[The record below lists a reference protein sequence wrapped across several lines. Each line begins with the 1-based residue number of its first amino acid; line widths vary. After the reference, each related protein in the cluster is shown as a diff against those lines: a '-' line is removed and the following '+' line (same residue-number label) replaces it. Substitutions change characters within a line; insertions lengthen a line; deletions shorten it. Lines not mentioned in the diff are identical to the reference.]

1 MLQTTPPSFTGARC
15 ASDRDEAMAEHIP
28 ASITSVSIPPV
39 FLSISTFP
47 RESSRR
53 KSPRFESSSTQRPH
67 PRLANGGRLPR
78 VDPMRMLP
86 MVLVLV
92 LSAFLEAVHAQGT
105 SQARLLIDSV
115 TARPGSTVEAA
126 VELVPPG
133 GWHTYW
139 RNPGE
144 TGQATKVDW
153 ILPDGITAGELGWP
167 TPERLTEADI
177 TTYVYEGKVLLPV
190 TLRIADSVPP
200 GTLTLQAKVSWLEC
214 KTECLPGRAT
224 VKATLQIGAA
234 NRASESAA
242 LIRKAIESLPRPDAA
257 GQASA
262 RWSNPA
268 QGDTRVLRITTALPG
283 PSDFFP
289 YPDETFEWTR
299 RPGGGPGVV
308 ELSVARV
315 DNTWP
320 KEIRGLLVTAGAGAT
335 HVGAEVTLPITD
347 AAPNAPANGTVTIP
361 PLPTA
366 ADAPPLAT
374 GLWTMLGLA
383 FLGGLIL
390 NIMPCVLPVI
400 ALKIL
405 GFVRQSGENPA
416 RVRQLGFVYTAG
428 VLCSFAVLAGLVI
441 AVQSAGR
448 TASWGMQFQNPIF
461 LVGITT
467 LVTLVALNLFGV
479 FEISLHSS
487 ALGAASQLASKEGAS
502 GAFFNG
508 VFTTVLATPCTAP
521 FLGTALGFA
530 FGEKPSVLLAI
541 FLTAGLGLA
550 TPYLMLS
557 LQPAWLRYLPKPG
570 NWMIT
575 FKVLM
580 GFPMIAT
587 AVWLLSQAADQF
599 GESGVFLV
607 GLFLVC
613 VAFASWV
620 FGQWIQ
626 TGTGNQAWSW
636 TLIALALGV
645 GYFGILEIQ
654 LHWRAPQITKSTAT
668 NSGDTMLPRS
678 TRDAIAWARWS
689 PDVVARARAEG
700 RPVLVDFTAKW
711 CLTCRVNEATAI
723 DVPSVR
729 ERLAALN
736 VVALRGDYTREDP
749 AITEE
754 LRRFQRAGVPL
765 VLVYPKNPS
774 VPPRVLPN
782 TLTRGIVEESLQ
794 WAAK

>member
-1 MLQTTPPSFTGARC
+1 MR
-15 ASDRDEAMAEHIP
+15 M
-28 ASITSVSIPPV
+28 
-39 FLSISTFP
+39 FP
-47 RESSRR
+47 R
-53 KSPRFESSSTQRPH
+53 
-67 PRLANGGRLPR
+67 
-78 VDPMRMLP
+78 
-86 MVLVLV
+86 VLVLV
-92 LSAFLEAVHAQGT
+92 LTALLEAVHAQGT
-105 SQARLLIDSV
+105 SQARLLLDAV
-115 TARPGSTVEAA
+115 TAQPGTTIEAA
-126 VELVPPG
+126 VELVPPT

-153 ILPDGITAGELGWP
+153 NLPDGITAGELRWP

-177 TTYVYEGKVLLPV
+177 TTYVYEGRVLLPV
-190 TLRIADSVPP
+190 TLRIADSLPP

-224 VKATLQIGAA
+224 VKATLQIGAE
-234 NRASESAA
+234 NKASESGA
-242 LIRKAIESLPRPDAA
+242 LIRTAIESLPRPGAA

-262 RWSNPA
+262 RWSDSAP
-268 QGDTRVLRITTALPG
+268 GDSRVLRITPATPG
-283 PSDFFP
+283 ASDFFP
-289 YPDETFEWTR
+289 YPDETFEWTWK
-299 RPGGGPGVV
+299 PGGSPGVV
-308 ELSVARV
+308 DFSVAKV
-315 DNTWP
+315 DNAWP
-320 KEIRGLLVTAGAGAT
+320 KEIRGLLVTPRAGAT
-335 HVGAEVTLPITD
+335 PEGVEVTLPITD
-347 AAPNAPANGTVTIP
+347 AAPTAPTTETVMTP
-361 PLPTA
+361 PSSTP
-366 ADAPPLAT
+366 ADAPPVAA
-374 GLWTMLGLA
+374 GLWAMLGLA

-428 VLCSFAVLAGLVI
+428 VLSSFAVMAGLVI

-487 ALGAASQLASKEGAS
+487 ALGAASHLASKEGAS

-575 FKVLM
+575 FKILM

-599 GESGVFLV
+599 GESGVFLE

-613 VAFASWV
+613 VAFAAWV

-626 TGTGNQAWSW
+626 TGTGNRRWSW
-636 TLIALALGV
+636 TLILIALGV
-645 GYFGILEIQ
+645 GYFGILEAQ
-654 LHWRAPQITKSTAT
+654 LHWRAPQISKPTASTP
-668 NSGDTMLPRS
+668 GDLTLPRS
-678 TRDAIAWARWS
+678 TKEAIAWARWS
-689 PDVVARARAEG
+689 PDAVTRARAEG

-729 ERLAALN
+729 EQLAALN
-736 VVALRGDYTREDP
+736 VVSLRGDYTREDP

-765 VLVYPKNPS
+765 VLVYSKNPS
-774 VPPRVLPN
+774 APPRVLPN
-782 TLTRGIVEESLQ
+782 TLTRGIVEEALQ

>member
-1 MLQTTPPSFTGARC
+1 MRL
-15 ASDRDEAMAEHIP
+15 
-28 ASITSVSIPPV
+28 
-39 FLSISTFP
+39 FP
-47 RESSRR
+47 IAWV
-53 KSPRFESSSTQRPH
+53 
-67 PRLANGGRLPR
+67 LALAA
-78 VDPMRMLP
+78 L
-86 MVLVLV
+86 
-92 LSAFLEAVHAQGT
+92 LETVHAQGT
-105 SQARLLIDSV
+105 SQARLLLDVV
-115 TARPGSTVEAA
+115 TARPGSTIEAA
-126 VELVPPG
+126 VELVPPA

-139 RNPGE
+139 QNPGE
-144 TGQATKVDW
+144 TGQATKVAW
-153 ILPDGITAGELGWP
+153 SLPDGVTAGDLHWP

-190 TLRIADSVPP
+190 TLRIAESVPTGP
-200 GTLTLQAKVSWLEC
+200 LTLQAKVSWLEC

-224 VKATLQIGAA
+224 VQATLKVGSE
-234 NRASESAA
+234 NKVSESAA
-242 LIRKAIESLPRPDAA
+242 LIRKAIEALPRPGSA
-257 GQASA
+257 GQTSA
-262 RWSNPA
+262 RWSDPA
-268 QGDTRVLRITTALPG
+268 KGDTRTLKITLTTPG

-289 YPDETFEWTR
+289 YPDETFEWT
-299 RPGGGPGVV
+299 PKPSGSPGVV
-308 ELSVARV
+308 ELSVSQV
-315 DNTWP
+315 DNAWP
-320 KEIRGLLVTAGAGAT
+320 KEIRGLLVTTRSGTAPEG
-335 HVGAEVTLPITD
+335 VEVTLPITEAGPASPSAATATPPPSATPSDSNPKPITTTD
-347 AAPNAPANGTVTIP
+347 A
-361 PLPTA
+361 PTA
-366 ADAPPLAT
+366 AT
-374 GLWTMLGLA
+374 GLWAMLGLA

-428 VLCSFAVLAGLVI
+428 VLCSFGVLAGLVI

-530 FGEKPSVLLAI
+530 FGEKAMVLLAI

-599 GESGVFLV
+599 GESGVFLE

-613 VAFASWV
+613 VAFAAWV

-626 TGTGNQAWSW
+626 TGTGNRAWSW
-636 TLIALALGV
+636 TLIVLALGG
-645 GYFGILEIQ
+645 GYFGILEAQ
-654 LHWRAPQITKSTAT
+654 LQWRAPQVAKPTETTPTNAT
-668 NSGDTMLPRS
+668 LPRS
-678 TRDAIAWARWS
+678 TKEAIAWVRWS
-689 PDVVARARAEG
+689 PESVARARTEG

-723 DVPSVR
+723 DVPAIR
-729 ERLAALN
+729 EQLAALN

-774 VPPRVLPN
+774 LPPRVLPN
-782 TLTRGIVEESLQ
+782 TLTRGIVEEALQ
-794 WAAK
+794 WAAQ

>member
-1 MLQTTPPSFTGARC
+1 MR
-15 ASDRDEAMAEHIP
+15 M
-28 ASITSVSIPPV
+28 
-39 FLSISTFP
+39 FP
-47 RESSRR
+47 R
-53 KSPRFESSSTQRPH
+53 
-67 PRLANGGRLPR
+67 
-78 VDPMRMLP
+78 
-86 MVLVLV
+86 VLVLV
-92 LSAFLEAVHAQGT
+92 LTAFLEAVHAQGT
-105 SQARLLIDSV
+105 SQARLLLEAV
-115 TARPGSTVEAA
+115 TVRPGSTLEAA
-126 VELVPPG
+126 VELVPPT

-153 ILPDGITAGELGWP
+153 TLPDGITAGELRWP

-177 TTYVYEGKVLLPV
+177 TTYVYGGKVLLPV

-200 GTLTLQAKVSWLEC
+200 GPMTLQAKVSWLEC

-224 VKATLQIGAA
+224 VKATLQIGTE
-234 NRASESAA
+234 NKASEAAA
-242 LIRKAIESLPRPDAA
+242 LIRAAIESLPRPGAA

-262 RWSNPA
+262 RWGDPA
-268 QGDTRVLRITTALPG
+268 QGDTRVLRITPATPG
-283 PSDFFP
+283 ASDFFP
-289 YPDETFEWTR
+289 YPDETFEWTWK
-299 RPGGGPGVV
+299 PGGSPGVV
-308 ELSVARV
+308 DFSVAKV
-315 DNTWP
+315 DNVWP
-320 KEIRGLLVTAGAGAT
+320 KEIRGLLATPRAGGT
-335 HVGAEVTLPITD
+335 PEGVEVTLPITD
-347 AAPNAPANGTVTIP
+347 GATAAPTTGTGTTPHP
-361 PLPTA
+361 PTT
-366 ADAPPLAT
+366 ADAPPVAT
-374 GLWTMLGLA
+374 GLWAMLGLA
-383 FLGGLIL
+383 FVGGLIL

-428 VLCSFAVLAGLVI
+428 VLSSFAVLAGLVI

-599 GESGVFLV
+599 GESGVFLE

-613 VAFASWV
+613 VAFAAWV

-626 TGTGNQAWSW
+626 TGTGNRGGSW
-636 TLIALALGV
+636 ALIATALGV
-645 GYFGILEIQ
+645 GYFGILETQ
-654 LHWRAPQITKSTAT
+654 LHWRAPQIAKPTAT
-668 NSGDTMLPRS
+668 TPQDTSLPRS
-678 TRDAIAWARWS
+678 TKEAIAWARWS
-689 PDVVARARAEG
+689 PDAVARARAEG

-723 DVPSVR
+723 DVPAVR
-729 ERLAALN
+729 EQLATLD
-736 VVALRGDYTREDP
+736 VVSLRGDYTREDP

-765 VLVYPKNPS
+765 VLVYPRNPS
-774 VPPRVLPN
+774 LPPRVLPN
-782 TLTRGIVEESLQ
+782 TLTRGIVEEALQ

>member
-1 MLQTTPPSFTGARC
+1 
-15 ASDRDEAMAEHIP
+15 
-28 ASITSVSIPPV
+28 
-39 FLSISTFP
+39 
-47 RESSRR
+47 
-53 KSPRFESSSTQRPH
+53 
-67 PRLANGGRLPR
+67 
-78 VDPMRMLP
+78 MRMFP
-86 MVLVLV
+86 WVLVLV
-92 LSAFLEAVHAQGT
+92 LTAFFEAVHAQGT
-105 SQARLLIDSV
+105 SQARLLLEAV
-115 TARPGSTVEAA
+115 TVRPGTTLEAA
-126 VELVPPG
+126 VELVPPT

-153 ILPDGITAGELGWP
+153 NLPDGITAGELRWP

-190 TLRIADSVPP
+190 TLRIADSIPP

-224 VKATLQIGAA
+224 VKATLQIGAETK
-234 NRASESAA
+234 ASESAA
-242 LIRKAIESLPRPDAA
+242 LIRTAIESLPRPGTA

-262 RWSNPA
+262 RWGDPT
-268 QGDTRVLRITTALPG
+268 QGDTRILRITPATPG
-283 PSDFFP
+283 ASDFFP
-289 YPDETFEWTR
+289 YPDETFEWAWKS
-299 RPGGGPGVV
+299 GGSPGVV
-308 ELSVARV
+308 DFSVAKV
-315 DNTWP
+315 DNAWP
-320 KEIRGLLVTAGAGAT
+320 KEIRGLLVTPRAGAT
-335 HVGAEVTLPITD
+335 LEGVEVTLPITD
-347 AAPNAPANGTVTIP
+347 TAPTAPTTGTVTIP
-361 PLPTA
+361 PSLTP
-366 ADAPPLAT
+366 ADAPPVAT
-374 GLWTMLGLA
+374 GLWAMLGLA

-428 VLCSFAVLAGLVI
+428 VLSSFAVLAGLVI

-557 LQPAWLRYLPKPG
+557 LQPARLRYLPKPG

-599 GESGVFLV
+599 GESGVFLE

-613 VAFASWV
+613 VAFAAWV

-626 TGTGNQAWSW
+626 TGTGNRGWSW
-636 TLIALALGV
+636 TLILIALGV
-645 GYFGILEIQ
+645 GYFGILETQ
-654 LHWRAPQITKSTAT
+654 LHWRAPQIGKPTA
-668 NSGDTMLPRS
+668 SAPGDLTLPRS
-678 TRDAIAWARWS
+678 TKEAIAWARWS
-689 PDVVARARAEG
+689 PDTVTRARAEG

-711 CLTCRVNEATAI
+711 CLTCRVNEATAV

-729 ERLAALN
+729 EKLAALD
-736 VVALRGDYTREDP
+736 VVSLRGDYTREDP

-765 VLVYPKNPS
+765 VLVYPKDPS
-774 VPPRVLPN
+774 RPPRVLPN
-782 TLTRGIVEESLQ
+782 TLTRGIVEEALQ
-794 WAAK
+794 SAAK

>member
-1 MLQTTPPSFTGARC
+1 
-15 ASDRDEAMAEHIP
+15 
-28 ASITSVSIPPV
+28 
-39 FLSISTFP
+39 
-47 RESSRR
+47 
-53 KSPRFESSSTQRPH
+53 
-67 PRLANGGRLPR
+67 
-78 VDPMRMLP
+78 

-92 LSAFLEAVHAQGT
+92 LTAFLEAVHAQGT
-105 SQARLLIDSV
+105 SQAHLLLDAV
-115 TARPGSTVEAA
+115 ATRPGSTIEAA
-126 VELVPPG
+126 VELVPPT

-153 ILPDGITAGELGWP
+153 NLPDGITAGELGWP

-224 VKATLQIGAA
+224 VKATLQVGSE
-234 NRASESAA
+234 NKASDSAA
-242 LIRKAIESLPRPDAA
+242 LIRKAIEALPHPGSA

-262 RWSNPA
+262 RWGDLA
-268 QGDTRVLRITTALPG
+268 KDDTRVLRITLTSPG
-283 PSDFFP
+283 PGDFFP
-289 YPDETFEWTR
+289 YPDETFEWTWK
-299 RPGGGPGVV
+299 PGGSPGVV
-308 ELSVARV
+308 DFSVTKV
-315 DNTWP
+315 DNAWP
-320 KEIRGLLVTAGAGAT
+320 KEIRGLLVTTRAGAT
-335 HVGAEVTLPITD
+335 PEGVEVTLPITD
-347 AAPNAPANGTVTIP
+347 AAPTAPTTGTVTTP
-361 PLPTA
+361 PSPTP
-366 ADAPPLAT
+366 ADAPPVAT
-374 GLWTMLGLA
+374 GLWAMLGLA

-428 VLCSFAVLAGLVI
+428 VLSSFAVLAGLVI

-541 FLTAGLGLA
+541 FLAAGLGLA

-557 LQPAWLRYLPKPG
+557 LQPAWLKHLPKPG

-599 GESGVFLV
+599 GESGVFLE

-613 VAFASWV
+613 VAFAAWV

-626 TGTGNQAWSW
+626 TGTGNRTWSW
-636 TLIALALGV
+636 ALVVLALGV
-645 GYFGILEIQ
+645 GYFGILEAQ
-654 LHWRAPQITKSTAT
+654 LHWRAPQIANSTAST
-668 NSGDTMLPRS
+668 PGDLTLPRS
-678 TRDAIAWARWS
+678 TKEAIAWARWS
-689 PDVVARARAEG
+689 PEAITRARAEG

-723 DVPSVR
+723 DVPSIR
-729 ERLAALN
+729 EQLAVLN
-736 VVALRGDYTREDP
+736 VVSLRGDYTREDP

-765 VLVYPKNPS
+765 VLVYPRNPS
-774 VPPRVLPN
+774 LPPRVLPN
-782 TLTRGIVEESLQ
+782 TLTRGIVEEALQ